1 MFFDLAPIPASNP
14 LFLDPS
20 IIQLLSEVGAGSGK
34 PHKPRR
40 LTPVALPNPADVPDA
55 ELSRRIG
62 RLALH
67 RAGLI

>member
-1 MFFDLAPIPASNP
+1 MLFDLAPIPASTP
-14 LFLDPS
+14 LDFDPS
-20 IIQLLSEVGAGSGK
+20 ILALLGEVGEGGK
-34 PHKPRR
+34 PHKSRR

>member
-1 MFFDLAPIPASNP
+1 MLFDFAPIPASNP
-14 LFLDPS
+14 LDPA
-20 IIQLLSEVGAGSGK
+20 ILALLNEVGPTGRKSK
-34 PHKPRR
+34 RM
-40 LTPVALPNPADVPDA
+40 TPVALPNPADVPDA